1 MQNRRVLLEKSGFNK
16 ESTEAYI
23 VHTVLSKITSL
34 AYKKKGKRKDCLKGN
49 AYSLR
54 RCLQSKYV
62 ISKII
67 LFLDEAE

>member
-1 MQNRRVLLEKSGFNK
+1 MH
-16 ESTEAYI
+16 I
-23 VHTVLSKITSL
+23 VLSKITFL

-54 RCLQSKYV
+54 RCLQYV

-67 LFLDEAE
+67 LFLDEAEWDMKNMQIEEVGQGGKII